1 MSEKTTKTAVKTAQ
15 NKADKK
21 PATASKSSVAS
32 PKIAAKKTASKTAA
46 TKKSA
51 PKASKPAVKKE
62 STKPTAAKT
71 STKTAVSKSTKSA
84 AKKPATKTENKTA
97 VKKEENIK
105 ALTSTFGLP
114 TSVEK
119 EGLKKPKITP
129 RQNPAKAK
137 HQSTAEKAS
146 PKTKSASSTVTFDTI
161 KKASKQKGTELA
173 KSSEN
178 STSKKLINSLKIIEN
193 ISHTLG
199 ISDRERITFDIEEIS
214 PNELRVRIV
223 NGTKNFKSPWFAIKN
238 EEPYIFMPAEILDM
252 VFRMLR
258 TAQKES
264 FELRLER
271 SIWQHMP
278 IDFGDV
284 WRVAMDELARSNF
297 AKEPDL
303 EKLIA
308 KIKQEHP
315 NLFVDMT
322 SFIAGE

>member
-1 MSEKTTKTAVKTAQ
+1 MSEKTTKTA
-15 NKADKK
+15 DKK
-21 PATASKSSVAS
+21 
-32 PKIAAKKTASKTAA
+32 
-46 TKKSA
+46 
-51 PKASKPAVKKE
+51 
-62 STKPTAAKT
+62 TAAKT
-71 STKTAVSKSTKSA
+71 ATKPA
-84 AKKPATKTENKTA
+84 AKKPAAASKSSTASTKTATKKPASKTESKRA
-97 VKKEENIK
+97 AKKAENIG

-114 TSVEK
+114 TSVEN
-119 EGLKKPKITP
+119 EELKKPKITP

-137 HQSTAEKAS
+137 RQSAIEKTS
-146 PKTKSASSTVTFDTI
+146 PKSQKATQAFDSV
-161 KKASKQKGTELA
+161 KKTSKQKSTELA
-173 KSSEN
+173 KSD

-199 ISDRERITFDIEEIS
+199 ISDRERITFDIEEVS
-214 PNELRVRIV
+214 SNELRIRIV

-284 WRVAMDELARSNF
+284 WRVAMDELARGNF

>member
-1 MSEKTTKTAVKTAQ
+1 MSEKTTKTAVKKTAT
-15 NKADKK
+15 KTAAKSAVKK
-21 PATASKSSVAS
+21 PATASKSS
-32 PKIAAKKTASKTAA
+32 TA
-46 TKKSA
+46 
-51 PKASKPAVKKE
+51 
-62 STKPTAAKT
+62 
-71 STKTAVSKSTKSA
+71 STKTAT
-84 AKKPATKTENKTA
+84 KKPANKTESKRAT
-97 VKKEENIK
+97 KKAENIG

-119 EGLKKPKITP
+119 ELKKPKITP

-137 HQSTAEKAS
+137 RQSAIEKSS
-146 PKTKSASSTVTFDTI
+146 PKSQKATQAFDTT
-161 KKASKQKGTELA
+161 KKTNKQKSTELA
-173 KSSEN
+173 KSNEN

-199 ISDRERITFDIEEIS
+199 ISDRERITFDIEEVS
-214 PNELRVRIV
+214 SNELRVRIV

-284 WRVAMDELARSNF
+284 WRVAMDELARGNF

>member
-1 MSEKTTKTAVKTAQ
+1 MSEKTTKTAVKTAA
-15 NKADKK
+15 KTATKTAVKK
-21 PATASKSSVAS
+21 PATKPAAKKSAAASKSS
-32 PKIAAKKTASKTAA
+32 TA
-46 TKKSA
+46 
-51 PKASKPAVKKE
+51 
-62 STKPTAAKT
+62 
-71 STKTAVSKSTKSA
+71 STKTAVKKPASKTESKRA
-84 AKKPATKTENKTA
+84 AKKA
-97 VKKEENIK
+97 ENIG

-114 TSVEK
+114 TSVEN
-119 EGLKKPKITP
+119 EELKKPKITP

-137 HQSTAEKAS
+137 RQSAIEKTS
-146 PKTKSASSTVTFDTI
+146 PKSQKATQAFDSV
-161 KKASKQKGTELA
+161 KKTNKQKSTELA
-173 KSSEN
+173 KSD

-199 ISDRERITFDIEEIS
+199 ISDRERITFDIEEVS
-214 PNELRVRIV
+214 SNELRVRIV

-284 WRVAMDELARSNF
+284 WRVAMDELARGNF

>member
-1 MSEKTTKTAVKTAQ
+1 MSEKTTKTAVK
-15 NKADKK
+15 K
-21 PATASKSSVAS
+21 P
-32 PKIAAKKTASKTAA
+32 
-46 TKKSA
+46 
-51 PKASKPAVKKE
+51 
-62 STKPTAAKT
+62 AAKT
-71 STKTAVSKSTKSA
+71 
-84 AKKPATKTENKTA
+84 ATKTA
-97 VKKEENIK
+97 VKKTTAASKSSTASTKTALKKPASKTESKTATKKAENIG
-105 ALTSTFGLP
+105 ALASTFGLP
-114 TSVEK
+114 TSVENEK
-119 EGLKKPKITP
+119 LKKPKITP

-137 HQSTAEKAS
+137 RQSTIEKSS
-146 PKTKSASSTVTFDTI
+146 PKSQKASSTQAFDTI
-161 KKASKQKGTELA
+161 KKTNKQKSTELA
-173 KSSEN
+173 KSNEN

-199 ISDRERITFDIEEIS
+199 ISDRERITFDIEEVS
-214 PNELRVRIV
+214 SNELRVRIV

-264 FELRLER
+264 FDLRLER

-284 WRVAMDELARSNF
+284 WRVAMDELARGNF
-297 AKEPDL
+297 TKEPDL

>member
-1 MSEKTTKTAVKTAQ
+1 MSEKTTKTAVK
-15 NKADKK
+15 
-21 PATASKSSVAS
+21 
-32 PKIAAKKTASKTAA
+32 KTATKTAA
-46 TKKSA
+46 
-51 PKASKPAVKKE
+51 
-62 STKPTAAKT
+62 
-71 STKTAVSKSTKSA
+71 
-84 AKKPATKTENKTA
+84 KTA
-97 VKKEENIK
+97 VKKPASKTESKRATKTAENIG

-114 TSVEK
+114 TSVEN
-119 EGLKKPKITP
+119 EELKKPKITP

-137 HQSTAEKAS
+137 HQSETEKSS
-146 PKTKSASSTVTFDTI
+146 PKSQKATQAFDSI
-161 KKASKQKGTELA
+161 KKTNKQKSTELA
-173 KSSEN
+173 KSNEN

-199 ISDRERITFDIEEIS
+199 ISDRERITFDIEEVS
-214 PNELRVRIV
+214 SNELRVRIV

-264 FELRLER
+264 FDLRLER

-284 WRVAMDELARSNF
+284 WRVAMDELARGNF

>member
-1 MSEKTTKTAVKTAQ
+1 MSEKTTKTAVK
-15 NKADKK
+15 K
-21 PATASKSSVAS
+21 
-32 PKIAAKKTASKTAA
+32 
-46 TKKSA
+46 
-51 PKASKPAVKKE
+51 
-62 STKPTAAKT
+62 TAAKT
-71 STKTAVSKSTKSA
+71 
-84 AKKPATKTENKTA
+84 ATKTA
-97 VKKEENIK
+97 VKKPAAASKSSTASTKTATKKPASKTESKRAAKKAENIG

-114 TSVEK
+114 TSVEN
-119 EGLKKPKITP
+119 EELKKPKITP

-137 HQSTAEKAS
+137 RQSMTEKTS
-146 PKTKSASSTVTFDTI
+146 PKSQKATQAFDSV
-161 KKASKQKGTELA
+161 KKTSKQKSTELA
-173 KSSEN
+173 KSD

-199 ISDRERITFDIEEIS
+199 ISDRERITFDIEEVS
-214 PNELRVRIV
+214 SNELRVRIV

-284 WRVAMDELARSNF
+284 WRVAMDELARGNF

>member
-1 MSEKTTKTAVKTAQ
+1 MSEKTTKTAVEKTAT
-15 NKADKK
+15 KTAAKSAVKK
-21 PATASKSSVAS
+21 SAAASKSS
-32 PKIAAKKTASKTAA
+32 T
-46 TKKSA
+46 
-51 PKASKPAVKKE
+51 
-62 STKPTAAKT
+62 T
-71 STKTAVSKSTKSA
+71 STKTAT
-84 AKKPATKTENKTA
+84 KKPASKTESKRAT
-97 VKKEENIK
+97 KKAENIG

-114 TSVEK
+114 TSVEN
-119 EGLKKPKITP
+119 EELKKPKITP

-137 HQSTAEKAS
+137 RQSAIEKSS
-146 PKTKSASSTVTFDTI
+146 PKSQKATQAFDSV
-161 KKASKQKGTELA
+161 KKANNQKSTELA
-173 KSSEN
+173 KSD

-199 ISDRERITFDIEEIS
+199 ISDRERITFDIEEVS
-214 PNELRVRIV
+214 SNELRVRIV

-284 WRVAMDELARSNF
+284 WRVAMDELARGNF

>member
-1 MSEKTTKTAVKTAQ
+1 MSEKTTV
-15 NKADKK
+15 KK
-21 PATASKSSVAS
+21 PA
-32 PKIAAKKTASKTAA
+32 AKT
-46 TKKSA
+46 
-51 PKASKPAVKKE
+51 ASKPAVKKSAAASKS
-62 STKPTAAKT
+62 STA
-71 STKTAVSKSTKSA
+71 STKTAV
-84 AKKPATKTENKTA
+84 KKPASKTESKRAT
-97 VKKEENIK
+97 KKAENIG
-105 ALTSTFGLP
+105 ALTSAFGLP
-114 TSVEK
+114 TSVEN
-119 EGLKKPKITP
+119 EELKKPKITP

-137 HQSTAEKAS
+137 RQSMTEKTS
-146 PKTKSASSTVTFDTI
+146 PKSQKATQAFDSV
-161 KKASKQKGTELA
+161 KKTSKQKSTELA
-173 KSSEN
+173 KSN

-199 ISDRERITFDIEEIS
+199 ISDRERITFDIEEVS
-214 PNELRVRIV
+214 SNELRIRIV

-264 FELRLER
+264 FDLRLER

-284 WRVAMDELARSNF
+284 WRVAMDELARGNF

>member
-1 MSEKTTKTAVKTAQ
+1 MSEKTTKTAVK
-15 NKADKK
+15 
-21 PATASKSSVAS
+21 
-32 PKIAAKKTASKTAA
+32 KTAT
-46 TKKSA
+46 
-51 PKASKPAVKKE
+51 KPAVKKTA
-62 STKPTAAKT
+62 TKTAAKSAVKKPAAASKSST
-71 STKTAVSKSTKSA
+71 ASTKTAT
-84 AKKPATKTENKTA
+84 KKPASKTESKRAT
-97 VKKEENIK
+97 KKAENIG

-119 EGLKKPKITP
+119 ELKKPKITP

-137 HQSTAEKAS
+137 RQSETEKSS
-146 PKTKSASSTVTFDTI
+146 PKSQKATQAFDSI
-161 KKASKQKGTELA
+161 KKANKQKSTELA
-173 KSSEN
+173 KSNEN

-199 ISDRERITFDIEEIS
+199 ISDRERITFDIEEVS
-214 PNELRVRIV
+214 SNELRIRIV

-264 FELRLER
+264 FDLRLER

-284 WRVAMDELARSNF
+284 WRVAMDELARGNF

>member
-1 MSEKTTKTAVKTAQ
+1 MSEKTTKTAVKTAT
-15 NKADKK
+15 KTAAKTATKSAVKK
-21 PATASKSSVAS
+21 PATKTAAKSAAKKSATASKSS
-32 PKIAAKKTASKTAA
+32 TA
-46 TKKSA
+46 
-51 PKASKPAVKKE
+51 
-62 STKPTAAKT
+62 
-71 STKTAVSKSTKSA
+71 STKTATKKPASKTESKRA
-84 AKKPATKTENKTA
+84 AKKA
-97 VKKEENIK
+97 ENIG

-114 TSVEK
+114 TSVEN
-119 EGLKKPKITP
+119 EELKKPKITP

-137 HQSTAEKAS
+137 RQSMTEKTSA
-146 PKTKSASSTVTFDTI
+146 KSQKATQAFDTT
-161 KKASKQKGTELA
+161 KKANNQKSTELA
-173 KSSEN
+173 KSD

-199 ISDRERITFDIEEIS
+199 ISDRERITFDIEEVS
-214 PNELRVRIV
+214 SNELRVRIV

-284 WRVAMDELARSNF
+284 WRVAMDELARGNF

>member
-1 MSEKTTKTAVKTAQ
+1 MSEKTTKTAVKKTAT
-15 NKADKK
+15 KTAAK
-21 PATASKSSVAS
+21 PAT
-32 PKIAAKKTASKTAA
+32 
-46 TKKSA
+46 
-51 PKASKPAVKKE
+51 KPAVKKPAAASKS
-62 STKPTAAKT
+62 STA
-71 STKTAVSKSTKSA
+71 STKTAT
-84 AKKPATKTENKTA
+84 KKPASKTESKRAT
-97 VKKEENIK
+97 KKAENIG

-119 EGLKKPKITP
+119 ELKKPKITP

-137 HQSTAEKAS
+137 RQSAIEKSS
-146 PKTKSASSTVTFDTI
+146 PKSQKATQAFDSI
-161 KKASKQKGTELA
+161 KKANKQKSTELA
-173 KSSEN
+173 KSNEN

-199 ISDRERITFDIEEIS
+199 ISDRERITFDIEEVS
-214 PNELRVRIV
+214 SNELRIRIV

-284 WRVAMDELARSNF
+284 WRVAMDELARGNF

>member
-1 MSEKTTKTAVKTAQ
+1 MSEKTTKTAVK
-15 NKADKK
+15 
-21 PATASKSSVAS
+21 
-32 PKIAAKKTASKTAA
+32 KTATKTAA
-46 TKKSA
+46 KTA
-51 PKASKPAVKKE
+51 TKPAVKKPAAASKS
-62 STKPTAAKT
+62 STA
-71 STKTAVSKSTKSA
+71 STKTAT
-84 AKKPATKTENKTA
+84 KKPASKTESKRAT
-97 VKKEENIK
+97 KKAENIG

-114 TSVEK
+114 TSVEN
-119 EGLKKPKITP
+119 EELKKPKITP

-137 HQSTAEKAS
+137 RQSAIEKSS
-146 PKTKSASSTVTFDTI
+146 PKSQKATQAFDSI
-161 KKASKQKGTELA
+161 KKANKQKSTELA
-173 KSSEN
+173 KSNEN

-199 ISDRERITFDIEEIS
+199 ISDRERITFDIEEVS
-214 PNELRVRIV
+214 SNELRVRIV

-284 WRVAMDELARSNF
+284 WRVAMDELARGNF

>member
-1 MSEKTTKTAVKTAQ
+1 MSEKTTKTAVK
-15 NKADKK
+15 
-21 PATASKSSVAS
+21 
-32 PKIAAKKTASKTAA
+32 KTAT
-46 TKKSA
+46 
-51 PKASKPAVKKE
+51 KPAVK
-62 STKPTAAKT
+62 KT
-71 STKTAVSKSTKSA
+71 STKTAT
-84 AKKPATKTENKTA
+84 KKPAAASKSSTASTKTA
-97 VKKEENIK
+97 VKKPASKTESKRATKKAENIG

-114 TSVEK
+114 TSVEN
-119 EGLKKPKITP
+119 EELKKPKITP

-137 HQSTAEKAS
+137 RQSMTEKTS
-146 PKTKSASSTVTFDTI
+146 PKSQKATQTFDSV
-161 KKASKQKGTELA
+161 KKANKQKSTELA
-173 KSSEN
+173 KSD

-199 ISDRERITFDIEEIS
+199 ISDRERITFDIEEVS
-214 PNELRVRIV
+214 SNELRVRIV

-284 WRVAMDELARSNF
+284 WRVAMDELARGNF

>member
-1 MSEKTTKTAVKTAQ
+1 MSEKTTKTTV
-15 NKADKK
+15 KK
-21 PATASKSSVAS
+21 PAA
-32 PKIAAKKTASKTAA
+32 
-46 TKKSA
+46 
-51 PKASKPAVKKE
+51 
-62 STKPTAAKT
+62 
-71 STKTAVSKSTKSA
+71 KSA
-84 AKKPATKTENKTA
+84 AKKPASKTESKRAT
-97 VKKEENIK
+97 KKAENIG

-114 TSVEK
+114 TSVEN
-119 EGLKKPKITP
+119 EELKKPKITP

-137 HQSTAEKAS
+137 RQSTIEKTS
-146 PKTKSASSTVTFDTI
+146 PKSQKASSTQAFDSI
-161 KKASKQKGTELA
+161 KKTNKQKSTELA
-173 KSSEN
+173 KSD

-199 ISDRERITFDIEEIS
+199 ISDRERITFDIEEVS
-214 PNELRVRIV
+214 SNELRVRIV

-284 WRVAMDELARSNF
+284 WRVAMDELARGNF

>member
-1 MSEKTTKTAVKTAQ
+1 MSEKTTKTAVKKPAAKTAT
-15 NKADKK
+15 KPAAKK
-21 PATASKSSVAS
+21 PAAASKSS
-32 PKIAAKKTASKTAA
+32 TA
-46 TKKSA
+46 
-51 PKASKPAVKKE
+51 
-62 STKPTAAKT
+62 
-71 STKTAVSKSTKSA
+71 STKTAV
-84 AKKPATKTENKTA
+84 KKPASKTESKRAT
-97 VKKEENIK
+97 KKAENIG
-105 ALTSTFGLP
+105 ALTSAFGLP
-114 TSVEK
+114 TSVEN
-119 EGLKKPKITP
+119 EELKKPKITP

-137 HQSTAEKAS
+137 RQSAIEKNSLKSQKATQAFDS
-146 PKTKSASSTVTFDTI
+146 VKKTN
-161 KKASKQKGTELA
+161 KQKSTELA
-173 KSSEN
+173 KSD

-199 ISDRERITFDIEEIS
+199 ISDRERITFDIEEVS
-214 PNELRVRIV
+214 SNELRVRIV

-284 WRVAMDELARSNF
+284 WRVAMDELARGNF

>member
-1 MSEKTTKTAVKTAQ
+1 MSEKTTKTAVKKTAT
-15 NKADKK
+15 KPAIKKTATKTAAKSAVKK
-21 PATASKSSVAS
+21 PATASKSS
-32 PKIAAKKTASKTAA
+32 TA
-46 TKKSA
+46 
-51 PKASKPAVKKE
+51 
-62 STKPTAAKT
+62 
-71 STKTAVSKSTKSA
+71 STKTAT
-84 AKKPATKTENKTA
+84 KKPASKTESKIAT
-97 VKKEENIK
+97 KKAENIG

-119 EGLKKPKITP
+119 EELKKPKITP

-137 HQSTAEKAS
+137 RQSAIEKTS
-146 PKTKSASSTVTFDTI
+146 PKSQKATQAFDSI
-161 KKASKQKGTELA
+161 KKANKQKSTELA
-173 KSSEN
+173 KSNEN

-199 ISDRERITFDIEEIS
+199 ISDRERITFDIEEVS
-214 PNELRVRIV
+214 SNELRIRIV

-264 FELRLER
+264 FDLRLER

-284 WRVAMDELARSNF
+284 WRVAMDELARGNF

>member
-1 MSEKTTKTAVKTAQ
+1 MSEKTTKTAVKKTAT
-15 NKADKK
+15 KTAAKSDVKK
-21 PATASKSSVAS
+21 PAAASKSS
-32 PKIAAKKTASKTAA
+32 TA
-46 TKKSA
+46 
-51 PKASKPAVKKE
+51 
-62 STKPTAAKT
+62 
-71 STKTAVSKSTKSA
+71 STKTA
-84 AKKPATKTENKTA
+84 AKKPASKTESKRA
-97 VKKEENIK
+97 AKKAENIG

-114 TSVEK
+114 TSVEN
-119 EGLKKPKITP
+119 EELKKPKITP
-129 RQNPAKAK
+129 RQNPAKTK
-137 HQSTAEKAS
+137 RQSETEKTS
-146 PKTKSASSTVTFDTI
+146 PKSQKASSTQAFDSV
-161 KKASKQKGTELA
+161 KKISKQKSTELA
-173 KSSEN
+173 KSN

-199 ISDRERITFDIEEIS
+199 ISDRERITFDIEEVS
-214 PNELRVRIV
+214 SNELRVRIV

-284 WRVAMDELARSNF
+284 WRVAMDELARGNF

>member
-1 MSEKTTKTAVKTAQ
+1 MSEKTTKTTV
-15 NKADKK
+15 
-21 PATASKSSVAS
+21 
-32 PKIAAKKTASKTAA
+32 KKTATKTAA
-46 TKKSA
+46 
-51 PKASKPAVKKE
+51 KPAVKKSAAASKS
-62 STKPTAAKT
+62 STA
-71 STKTAVSKSTKSA
+71 STKTA
-84 AKKPATKTENKTA
+84 AKKPASKTESKIAT
-97 VKKEENIK
+97 KKAENIG

-114 TSVEK
+114 TSVEN
-119 EGLKKPKITP
+119 EELKKPKITP

-137 HQSTAEKAS
+137 RQSMTEKSS
-146 PKTKSASSTVTFDTI
+146 PKSQKATQAFDSI
-161 KKASKQKGTELA
+161 KKANKQKSTELA
-173 KSSEN
+173 KSNEN

-199 ISDRERITFDIEEIS
+199 ISDRERITFDIEEVS
-214 PNELRVRIV
+214 SNELRIRIV

-284 WRVAMDELARSNF
+284 WRVAMDELARGNF

>member
-1 MSEKTTKTAVKTAQ
+1 MSEKTTKPAI
-15 NKADKK
+15 KK
-21 PATASKSSVAS
+21 
-32 PKIAAKKTASKTAA
+32 
-46 TKKSA
+46 
-51 PKASKPAVKKE
+51 
-62 STKPTAAKT
+62 TAAKT
-71 STKTAVSKSTKSA
+71 ATKHAVKKSATKTAA
-84 AKKPATKTENKTA
+84 KTA
-97 VKKEENIK
+97 VKKPTSKTESKRAAKKAENIG

-114 TSVEK
+114 TSVEN
-119 EGLKKPKITP
+119 EELKKPKITP

-137 HQSTAEKAS
+137 RQSMTEKTS
-146 PKTKSASSTVTFDTI
+146 PKSQKATQAFDSV
-161 KKASKQKGTELA
+161 KKTNKQKSTELA
-173 KSSEN
+173 KSD

-199 ISDRERITFDIEEIS
+199 ISDRERITFDIEEVS
-214 PNELRVRIV
+214 SNELRIRIV

-284 WRVAMDELARSNF
+284 WRVAMDELARGNF

>member
-1 MSEKTTKTAVKTAQ
+1 MSEKTTKTAVKKTAT
-15 NKADKK
+15 KK
-21 PATASKSSVAS
+21 PTVASKSS
-32 PKIAAKKTASKTAA
+32 TA
-46 TKKSA
+46 
-51 PKASKPAVKKE
+51 
-62 STKPTAAKT
+62 
-71 STKTAVSKSTKSA
+71 STKTAV
-84 AKKPATKTENKTA
+84 KKPTSKTESKRATKKA
-97 VKKEENIK
+97 ENIG

-114 TSVEK
+114 TSVEN
-119 EGLKKPKITP
+119 EELKKPKITP

-137 HQSTAEKAS
+137 RQSTIEKTS
-146 PKTKSASSTVTFDTI
+146 PKSQKATQAFDSI
-161 KKASKQKGTELA
+161 KKTNKQKSTELA
-173 KSSEN
+173 KSN

-199 ISDRERITFDIEEIS
+199 ISDRERITFDIEEVS
-214 PNELRVRIV
+214 SNELRVRIV

-284 WRVAMDELARSNF
+284 WRVAMDELARGNF

>member
-1 MSEKTTKTAVKTAQ
+1 MSEKTTKTTV
-15 NKADKK
+15 KK
-21 PATASKSSVAS
+21 PAAKSAVKKPAAASKSS
-32 PKIAAKKTASKTAA
+32 TA
-46 TKKSA
+46 
-51 PKASKPAVKKE
+51 
-62 STKPTAAKT
+62 
-71 STKTAVSKSTKSA
+71 STKTAT
-84 AKKPATKTENKTA
+84 KKPASKTESKRAT
-97 VKKEENIK
+97 KKAENIG

-119 EGLKKPKITP
+119 ELKKPKITP

-137 HQSTAEKAS
+137 RQSETEKSS
-146 PKTKSASSTVTFDTI
+146 PKSQKATQAFDSI
-161 KKASKQKGTELA
+161 KKANKQKSTELA
-173 KSSEN
+173 KSNEN

-199 ISDRERITFDIEEIS
+199 ISDRERITFDIEEVS
-214 PNELRVRIV
+214 SNELRIRIV

-264 FELRLER
+264 FDLRLER

-284 WRVAMDELARSNF
+284 WRVAMDELARGNF

>member
-1 MSEKTTKTAVKTAQ
+1 MSEKTTKTTV
-15 NKADKK
+15 
-21 PATASKSSVAS
+21 
-32 PKIAAKKTASKTAA
+32 KKTATKTAA
-46 TKKSA
+46 
-51 PKASKPAVKKE
+51 KPAVKKSAAASKS
-62 STKPTAAKT
+62 STA
-71 STKTAVSKSTKSA
+71 STKTAT
-84 AKKPATKTENKTA
+84 KKPANKTESKRAT
-97 VKKEENIK
+97 KKAENIG

-114 TSVEK
+114 TSVEN
-119 EGLKKPKITP
+119 EELKKPKITP

-137 HQSTAEKAS
+137 RQSMTEKS
-146 PKTKSASSTVTFDTI
+146 SLKSQKATQAFDSI
-161 KKASKQKGTELA
+161 KKANKQKSTELA
-173 KSSEN
+173 KSD

-199 ISDRERITFDIEEIS
+199 ISDRERITFDIEEVS
-214 PNELRVRIV
+214 SNELRIRIV

-264 FELRLER
+264 FDLRLER

-284 WRVAMDELARSNF
+284 WRVAMDELARGNF

>member
-1 MSEKTTKTAVKTAQ
+1 MSEKTTKTAVKTAT
-15 NKADKK
+15 KTAVKK
-21 PATASKSSVAS
+21 PTAASKSS
-32 PKIAAKKTASKTAA
+32 TA
-46 TKKSA
+46 
-51 PKASKPAVKKE
+51 
-62 STKPTAAKT
+62 
-71 STKTAVSKSTKSA
+71 STKTAV
-84 AKKPATKTENKTA
+84 KKPASKTESKRAT
-97 VKKEENIK
+97 KKAENIG

-119 EGLKKPKITP
+119 ELKKPKITP

-137 HQSTAEKAS
+137 RQSAIEKTS
-146 PKTKSASSTVTFDTI
+146 PKSQKATQAFDTI
-161 KKASKQKGTELA
+161 KKANNQKSTELA
-173 KSSEN
+173 KSD

-199 ISDRERITFDIEEIS
+199 ISDRERITFDIEEVS
-214 PNELRVRIV
+214 SNELRVRIV

-284 WRVAMDELARSNF
+284 WRVAMDELARGNF

>member
-1 MSEKTTKTAVKTAQ
+1 MSEKTTKTAVK
-15 NKADKK
+15 
-21 PATASKSSVAS
+21 
-32 PKIAAKKTASKTAA
+32 KTAT
-46 TKKSA
+46 
-51 PKASKPAVKKE
+51 KPAVKKTA
-62 STKPTAAKT
+62 TKTAAKSSVKKPAAASKSST
-71 STKTAVSKSTKSA
+71 ASTKTAV
-84 AKKPATKTENKTA
+84 KKPASKTESKIAT
-97 VKKEENIK
+97 KKAENIG

-114 TSVEK
+114 TSVEN
-119 EGLKKPKITP
+119 EELKKPKITP

-137 HQSTAEKAS
+137 RQSMTEKTS
-146 PKTKSASSTVTFDTI
+146 PKSQKATQAFDSV
-161 KKASKQKGTELA
+161 KKTSKQKSTELA
-173 KSSEN
+173 KSD

-199 ISDRERITFDIEEIS
+199 ISDRERITFDIEEVS
-214 PNELRVRIV
+214 SNELRVRIV

-284 WRVAMDELARSNF
+284 WRVAMDELARGNF

>member
-1 MSEKTTKTAVKTAQ
+1 MSEKTTKTAVKETAT
-15 NKADKK
+15 KPAIKK
-21 PATASKSSVAS
+21 PAAKTAAKSAVKKPAAASKSS
-32 PKIAAKKTASKTAA
+32 TA
-46 TKKSA
+46 
-51 PKASKPAVKKE
+51 
-62 STKPTAAKT
+62 
-71 STKTAVSKSTKSA
+71 STKTATKKPASKTESKRA
-84 AKKPATKTENKTA
+84 AKKA
-97 VKKEENIK
+97 ENIG

-114 TSVEK
+114 TSVEN
-119 EGLKKPKITP
+119 EELKKPKITP

-137 HQSTAEKAS
+137 RQSAIEKSS
-146 PKTKSASSTVTFDTI
+146 PKNQKATQAFDSI
-161 KKASKQKGTELA
+161 KKTNKQKSTELA
-173 KSSEN
+173 KSD

-199 ISDRERITFDIEEIS
+199 ISDRERITFDIEEVS
-214 PNELRVRIV
+214 SNELRVRIV

-284 WRVAMDELARSNF
+284 WRVAMDELARGNF

>member
-1 MSEKTTKTAVKTAQ
+1 MSEKTTKTAVKKTAT
-15 NKADKK
+15 KPAIKKTATKTAAKSAVKK
-21 PATASKSSVAS
+21 PAAASKSS
-32 PKIAAKKTASKTAA
+32 TA
-46 TKKSA
+46 
-51 PKASKPAVKKE
+51 
-62 STKPTAAKT
+62 
-71 STKTAVSKSTKSA
+71 STKTAT
-84 AKKPATKTENKTA
+84 KKPASKTESKIAT
-97 VKKEENIK
+97 KKAENIGT
-105 ALTSTFGLP
+105 LTSTFGLP

-119 EGLKKPKITP
+119 ELKKPKITP

-137 HQSTAEKAS
+137 RQSETEKSS
-146 PKTKSASSTVTFDTI
+146 PKSQKATQAFDSI
-161 KKASKQKGTELA
+161 KKANKQKSTELA
-173 KSSEN
+173 KSNEN

-199 ISDRERITFDIEEIS
+199 ISDRERITFDIEEVS
-214 PNELRVRIV
+214 SNELRVRIV

-284 WRVAMDELARSNF
+284 WRVAMDELARGNF

>member
-1 MSEKTTKTAVKTAQ
+1 MSEKTTKTTV
-15 NKADKK
+15 KK
-21 PATASKSSVAS
+21 PAAKPAAKSTVKKPTAASKSS
-32 PKIAAKKTASKTAA
+32 TA
-46 TKKSA
+46 
-51 PKASKPAVKKE
+51 
-62 STKPTAAKT
+62 
-71 STKTAVSKSTKSA
+71 STKTAVKKPASKTESKRA
-84 AKKPATKTENKTA
+84 AKKA
-97 VKKEENIK
+97 ENIG

-119 EGLKKPKITP
+119 ELKKPKITP

-137 HQSTAEKAS
+137 RQSMTEKTS
-146 PKTKSASSTVTFDTI
+146 PKSQKATQAFDSI
-161 KKASKQKGTELA
+161 KKANKQKSTELA
-173 KSSEN
+173 KSNEN

-199 ISDRERITFDIEEIS
+199 ISDRERITFDIEEVS
-214 PNELRVRIV
+214 SNELRVRIV

-284 WRVAMDELARSNF
+284 WRVAMDELARGNF

>member
-1 MSEKTTKTAVKTAQ
+1 MSEKTTKTAVKKLATKTAA
-15 NKADKK
+15 KSAVKK
-21 PATASKSSVAS
+21 PAAASKSS
-32 PKIAAKKTASKTAA
+32 TA
-46 TKKSA
+46 
-51 PKASKPAVKKE
+51 
-62 STKPTAAKT
+62 
-71 STKTAVSKSTKSA
+71 STKTAT
-84 AKKPATKTENKTA
+84 KKPANKTESKRAT
-97 VKKEENIK
+97 KKAENIG

-114 TSVEK
+114 TSVEN
-119 EGLKKPKITP
+119 EELKKPKITP

-137 HQSTAEKAS
+137 RQSAIEKSS
-146 PKTKSASSTVTFDTI
+146 PKSQKATQAFDSI
-161 KKASKQKGTELA
+161 KKANKQKSTELA
-173 KSSEN
+173 KSD

-199 ISDRERITFDIEEIS
+199 ISDRERITFDIEEVS
-214 PNELRVRIV
+214 SNELRIRIV

-284 WRVAMDELARSNF
+284 WRVAMDELARGNF

>member
-1 MSEKTTKTAVKTAQ
+1 MSEKTTKTAVKKTAT
-15 NKADKK
+15 KPAIKKTATKTAAKSAVKK
-21 PATASKSSVAS
+21 PAAASKSS
-32 PKIAAKKTASKTAA
+32 TA
-46 TKKSA
+46 
-51 PKASKPAVKKE
+51 
-62 STKPTAAKT
+62 
-71 STKTAVSKSTKSA
+71 STKTAT
-84 AKKPATKTENKTA
+84 KKPANKTESKRAT
-97 VKKEENIK
+97 KKAENIG

-114 TSVEK
+114 TSVEN
-119 EGLKKPKITP
+119 EELKKPKITP

-137 HQSTAEKAS
+137 RQSAIEKSSA
-146 PKTKSASSTVTFDTI
+146 KSQKATQAFDSI
-161 KKASKQKGTELA
+161 KKANKQKSTELA
-173 KSSEN
+173 KSNEN

-199 ISDRERITFDIEEIS
+199 ISDRERITFDIEEVS
-214 PNELRVRIV
+214 SNELRIRIV

-264 FELRLER
+264 FDLRLER

-284 WRVAMDELARSNF
+284 WRVAMDELARGNF

>member
-1 MSEKTTKTAVKTAQ
+1 MSEKTTKTAVKETAT
-15 NKADKK
+15 KPAIKK
-21 PATASKSSVAS
+21 PAAKTAAKSAVKKPAAASKSS
-32 PKIAAKKTASKTAA
+32 TA
-46 TKKSA
+46 
-51 PKASKPAVKKE
+51 
-62 STKPTAAKT
+62 
-71 STKTAVSKSTKSA
+71 STKTAVKKPASKTESKRA
-84 AKKPATKTENKTA
+84 AKKA
-97 VKKEENIK
+97 ENIG

-114 TSVEK
+114 TSVEN
-119 EGLKKPKITP
+119 EELKKPKITP

-137 HQSTAEKAS
+137 RQSAIEKNS
-146 PKTKSASSTVTFDTI
+146 LKSQKATQAFDSI
-161 KKASKQKGTELA
+161 KKTNKQKSTELA
-173 KSSEN
+173 KSD

-199 ISDRERITFDIEEIS
+199 ISDRERITFDIEEVS
-214 PNELRVRIV
+214 SNELRVRIV

-284 WRVAMDELARSNF
+284 WRVAMDELARGNF

>member
-1 MSEKTTKTAVKTAQ
+1 MSEKTTKTAVKKTAT
-15 NKADKK
+15 KTAAKSAVKK
-21 PATASKSSVAS
+21 PAAASKSSTAS
-32 PKIAAKKTASKTAA
+32 AKTATKKPASKTESKRA
-46 TKKSA
+46 TKKA
-51 PKASKPAVKKE
+51 
-62 STKPTAAKT
+62 
-71 STKTAVSKSTKSA
+71 
-84 AKKPATKTENKTA
+84 
-97 VKKEENIK
+97 ENIG

-119 EGLKKPKITP
+119 ELKKPKITP

-137 HQSTAEKAS
+137 RQSAIEKSS
-146 PKTKSASSTVTFDTI
+146 PKSQKATQAFDSI
-161 KKASKQKGTELA
+161 KKANKQKSTELA
-173 KSSEN
+173 KSNEN

-199 ISDRERITFDIEEIS
+199 ISDRERITFDIEEVS
-214 PNELRVRIV
+214 SNELRIRIV

-284 WRVAMDELARSNF
+284 WRVAMDELARGNF

>member
-1 MSEKTTKTAVKTAQ
+1 MSEKTTKTTV
-15 NKADKK
+15 
-21 PATASKSSVAS
+21 
-32 PKIAAKKTASKTAA
+32 
-46 TKKSA
+46 
-51 PKASKPAVKKE
+51 
-62 STKPTAAKT
+62 
-71 STKTAVSKSTKSA
+71 
-84 AKKPATKTENKTA
+84 KKPATKKPTAASKSSTASTKSA
-97 VKKEENIK
+97 VKKPASKTESKRATKKAENIG

-114 TSVEK
+114 TSVEN
-119 EGLKKPKITP
+119 EELKKPKITP

-137 HQSTAEKAS
+137 RQSMREKSS
-146 PKTKSASSTVTFDTI
+146 PKSQKATEAFDSI
-161 KKASKQKGTELA
+161 KKAGKQKSTELA
-173 KSSEN
+173 KSD

-199 ISDRERITFDIEEIS
+199 ISDRERITFDIEEVS
-214 PNELRVRIV
+214 SNELRIRIV

-284 WRVAMDELARSNF
+284 WRVAMDELARGNF

>member
-1 MSEKTTKTAVKTAQ
+1 MSEKTTKTAVKKTAT
-15 NKADKK
+15 K
-21 PATASKSSVAS
+21 PAIKKTATKTAAKSAVKKSAAASKSS
-32 PKIAAKKTASKTAA
+32 TA
-46 TKKSA
+46 
-51 PKASKPAVKKE
+51 
-62 STKPTAAKT
+62 
-71 STKTAVSKSTKSA
+71 STKTA
-84 AKKPATKTENKTA
+84 AKKPASKTESKRA
-97 VKKEENIK
+97 AKKAENIG

-114 TSVEK
+114 TSVEN
-119 EGLKKPKITP
+119 EELKKPKITP

-137 HQSTAEKAS
+137 SQSVREKSS
-146 PKTKSASSTVTFDTI
+146 PKSQKATQAFVSI
-161 KKASKQKGTELA
+161 KKANKQKSTELA
-173 KSSEN
+173 KSD

-199 ISDRERITFDIEEIS
+199 ISDRERITFDIEEVS
-214 PNELRVRIV
+214 SNELRIRIV

-264 FELRLER
+264 FDLRLER

-284 WRVAMDELARSNF
+284 WRVAMDELARGNF

>member
-1 MSEKTTKTAVKTAQ
+1 MSEKTTKTAVK
-15 NKADKK
+15 K
-21 PATASKSSVAS
+21 
-32 PKIAAKKTASKTAA
+32 
-46 TKKSA
+46 
-51 PKASKPAVKKE
+51 
-62 STKPTAAKT
+62 TAAKT
-71 STKTAVSKSTKSA
+71 
-84 AKKPATKTENKTA
+84 ATKTA
-97 VKKEENIK
+97 VKKPTAASKSSTASTKTATKKPTSKTESKRAAKKAENIG

-114 TSVEK
+114 TSVEN
-119 EGLKKPKITP
+119 EELKKPKITP

-137 HQSTAEKAS
+137 RQSMTEKTS
-146 PKTKSASSTVTFDTI
+146 PKSQKASSTQAFDSV
-161 KKASKQKGTELA
+161 KKTNKQKSTELA
-173 KSSEN
+173 KSNEN

-199 ISDRERITFDIEEIS
+199 ISDRERITFDIEEVS
-214 PNELRVRIV
+214 SNELRVRIV

-284 WRVAMDELARSNF
+284 WRVAMDELARGNF

>member
-1 MSEKTTKTAVKTAQ
+1 MSEKTTKTAVKKTAT
-15 NKADKK
+15 KTAAKSSVKK
-21 PATASKSSVAS
+21 PAAASKSS
-32 PKIAAKKTASKTAA
+32 TA
-46 TKKSA
+46 
-51 PKASKPAVKKE
+51 
-62 STKPTAAKT
+62 
-71 STKTAVSKSTKSA
+71 STKTA
-84 AKKPATKTENKTA
+84 AKKPASKTESKIAT
-97 VKKEENIK
+97 KKAENIG

-114 TSVEK
+114 TSVEN
-119 EGLKKPKITP
+119 EELKKPKITP

-137 HQSTAEKAS
+137 RQSMTEKTS
-146 PKTKSASSTVTFDTI
+146 PKSQKATQAFDSI
-161 KKASKQKGTELA
+161 KKTNKQKSTELA
-173 KSSEN
+173 KSD

-199 ISDRERITFDIEEIS
+199 ISDRERITFDIEEVS
-214 PNELRVRIV
+214 SNELRIRIV

-284 WRVAMDELARSNF
+284 WRVAMDELARGNF

>member
-1 MSEKTTKTAVKTAQ
+1 MSEKTTKTTV
-15 NKADKK
+15 KK
-21 PATASKSSVAS
+21 PAAKTAAKTAAKKPAAASKSSTV
-32 PKIAAKKTASKTAA
+32 
-46 TKKSA
+46 
-51 PKASKPAVKKE
+51 
-62 STKPTAAKT
+62 
-71 STKTAVSKSTKSA
+71 STKTAV
-84 AKKPATKTENKTA
+84 KKPASKTESKRAT
-97 VKKEENIK
+97 KKAENIG

-114 TSVEK
+114 TSVEN
-119 EGLKKPKITP
+119 EELKKPKITP

-137 HQSTAEKAS
+137 RQSAIEKTSPKSQKAS
-146 PKTKSASSTVTFDTI
+146 SAQAFDSI
-161 KKASKQKGTELA
+161 KKTSKQKSTELA
-173 KSSEN
+173 KSNEN

-199 ISDRERITFDIEEIS
+199 ISDRERITFDIEEVS
-214 PNELRVRIV
+214 SNELRIRIV

-284 WRVAMDELARSNF
+284 WRVAMDELARGNF

>member
-1 MSEKTTKTAVKTAQ
+1 MSEKTTKTAVK
-15 NKADKK
+15 K
-21 PATASKSSVAS
+21 PAT
-32 PKIAAKKTASKTAA
+32 
-46 TKKSA
+46 
-51 PKASKPAVKKE
+51 KP
-62 STKPTAAKT
+62 
-71 STKTAVSKSTKSA
+71 A
-84 AKKPATKTENKTA
+84 AKKPAAASKSSTASTKTATKKPASKTESKRA
-97 VKKEENIK
+97 AKKAENIG
-105 ALTSTFGLP
+105 ALTSAFGLP
-114 TSVEK
+114 TSVEN
-119 EGLKKPKITP
+119 EELKKPKITP

-137 HQSTAEKAS
+137 RQSAIEKTS
-146 PKTKSASSTVTFDTI
+146 PKSQKATQAFDSV
-161 KKASKQKGTELA
+161 KKTSKQKSTELA
-173 KSSEN
+173 KSD

-199 ISDRERITFDIEEIS
+199 ISDRERITFDIEEVS
-214 PNELRVRIV
+214 SNELRVRIV

-284 WRVAMDELARSNF
+284 WRVAMDELARGNF

>member
-1 MSEKTTKTAVKTAQ
+1 MSEKTTKTAVK
-15 NKADKK
+15 K
-21 PATASKSSVAS
+21 PAT
-32 PKIAAKKTASKTAA
+32 KTAA
-46 TKKSA
+46 
-51 PKASKPAVKKE
+51 
-62 STKPTAAKT
+62 
-71 STKTAVSKSTKSA
+71 KSA
-84 AKKPATKTENKTA
+84 AKKPAAASKSSTASTKTAAKKTA
-97 VKKEENIK
+97 TKKPASKTESKRATKKAENIG
-105 ALTSTFGLP
+105 ALTSDFGLP

-119 EGLKKPKITP
+119 EELKKPKITP

-137 HQSTAEKAS
+137 SQSVREKSS
-146 PKTKSASSTVTFDTI
+146 PKSQKATQAFDSI
-161 KKASKQKGTELA
+161 KKANKQKSTELA
-173 KSSEN
+173 KSNEN

-199 ISDRERITFDIEEIS
+199 ISDRERITFDIEEVS
-214 PNELRVRIV
+214 SNELRIRIV

-264 FELRLER
+264 FDLRLER

-284 WRVAMDELARSNF
+284 WRVAMDELARGNF

>member
-1 MSEKTTKTAVKTAQ
+1 MSEKTTKTAVKKTAT
-15 NKADKK
+15 KTAAKSAVKK
-21 PATASKSSVAS
+21 PAAASKSS
-32 PKIAAKKTASKTAA
+32 TA
-46 TKKSA
+46 
-51 PKASKPAVKKE
+51 
-62 STKPTAAKT
+62 
-71 STKTAVSKSTKSA
+71 STKTAT
-84 AKKPATKTENKTA
+84 KKPANKTESKRAT
-97 VKKEENIK
+97 KKAENIG

-119 EGLKKPKITP
+119 ELKKPKITP

-137 HQSTAEKAS
+137 RQSAIEKSS
-146 PKTKSASSTVTFDTI
+146 PKSQKATQAFDSI
-161 KKASKQKGTELA
+161 KKANKQKSTELA
-173 KSSEN
+173 KSNEN

-199 ISDRERITFDIEEIS
+199 ISDRERITFDIEEVS
-214 PNELRVRIV
+214 SNELRIRIV

-264 FELRLER
+264 FDLRLER

-284 WRVAMDELARSNF
+284 WRVAMDELARGNF

>member
-1 MSEKTTKTAVKTAQ
+1 MSEKTTKTTV
-15 NKADKK
+15 
-21 PATASKSSVAS
+21 
-32 PKIAAKKTASKTAA
+32 KKTAA
-46 TKKSA
+46 
-51 PKASKPAVKKE
+51 KPAV
-62 STKPTAAKT
+62 
-71 STKTAVSKSTKSA
+71 
-84 AKKPATKTENKTA
+84 KKPATKTATKTA
-97 VKKEENIK
+97 VKKPAAASKSSTASTKPAVKKPASKTESKRATKKADNIG

-114 TSVEK
+114 TSVEN
-119 EGLKKPKITP
+119 EELKKPKITP

-137 HQSTAEKAS
+137 RQSMTEKSSA
-146 PKTKSASSTVTFDTI
+146 KSQKATQAFDSI
-161 KKASKQKGTELA
+161 KKANEKNSTDLA
-173 KSSEN
+173 KSD

-199 ISDRERITFDIEEIS
+199 ISDRERITFDIEEVS
-214 PNELRVRIV
+214 SNELRIRIV

-264 FELRLER
+264 FDLRLER

-284 WRVAMDELARSNF
+284 WRVAMDELARGNF